1 MNFKQINRITGAI
14 VFVFSSIIY
23 ILTVQPTMS
32 FWDCGEFLACA
43 YRLAIPH
50 PPGAPFHVLVGKIF
64 TMLPFVEDI
73 GLRMNYLSVFSS
85 SLSVLLLYLVSIKV
99 IKNWKGGFKTNFDYV
114 TVAVASAIGA
124 LSYAFCDSFWFNAM
138 EAEVYGF
145 GTFLITLCVYVMMIW
160 WERADEK
167 GSDKYLI
174 FVAYVVGLSIGI
186 HLLVVQCIFILGLL
200 FFFRRYEYSLKNLLI
215 AVGISMVSFFA
226 VYPVIVKK
234 MPSAIS
240 SMPVAG
246 GIVILIILIAGIYYS
261 VKTKSAILNLVFLSL
276 FFVILG
282 YTTYIS
288 VLQRSS
294 VSNIPLDN
302 SNPDNMERLLSYL
315 NREQYG
321 DQPLILPRRYMKD
334 GMHERTWKNYSSDME
349 FMWKYQINHMFNRY
363 LFWQYIGREGYH
375 QDDGVDFSKFYA
387 IPFLLG
393 LFGLFY
399 HFKKDWKM
407 GFVFLSMFI
416 LMGVVT
422 ALYQNQQ
429 DPQPRERDY
438 FYEGAFYVYSL
449 WIGLGVFGIIELL
462 KEKLKSSALIP
473 ATSVV
478 LLLAF
483 VFVPLNMLRVNYKYQ
498 SRAGNFFPYDY
509 AYNILQSCEKD
520 AILFTNGD
528 NDTFPLWC
536 LQAVYGVRQDV
547 TLVNLS
553 LAQADWYM
561 IQLKNE
567 KPYGSLSVPMT
578 YTDDQIVKISKQGYM
593 IWDENKLVAIDIPAN
608 AFPDSLKKSKN
619 ISDKLVFKVPA
630 TIRQKAENN
639 QVITAIKT
647 SDIMMLD
654 ILKANKWQ
662 RPVYYSVTVSPDNY
676 LGLNDYLLVEGMAQK
691 LYPYQVG
698 TKNVYALPVDF
709 EKMKKNLIVDN
720 DITPSQTPQSGF
732 RFRSLSNKDIFFD
745 DVQTRMIEMYRT
757 LYTWYA
763 GALIEDSTN
772 MNYAKVVLEKMEKNV
787 PKDLIPMDYR
797 QKYIVAMF
805 YYKLGDNIKFEEYAK
820 DAYKE
825 AFAVRLSNKS
835 NLQSYYNP
843 YRILFDILEA
853 RGDFKGEMDLL
864 KELNPNDPSV
874 KQKMDMLNNLMNN
887 KTADTNKLKDNTKQ
901 DKNP

>member
-1 MNFKQINRITGAI
+1 MNFKLINRITGAF
-14 VFVFSSIIY
+14 VFVFASIVY

-50 PPGAPFHVLVGKIF
+50 PPGAPFHILVGKIF
-64 TMLPFVEDI
+64 TMLPFAEDV

-85 SLSVLLLYLVSIKV
+85 SLSVLLLYLVTVKV
-99 IKNWKGGFKTNFDYV
+99 IKNWKGQFKSSFDYI

-145 GTFLITLCVYVMMIW
+145 GTFLITLCIYAMMVW
-160 WERADEK
+160 WEKADEP
-167 GSDKYLI
+167 GSDRYII
-174 FVAYVVGLSIGI
+174 FTAFIVGLSLGI
-186 HLLVVQCIFILGLL
+186 HLLVVQCVFIMGLL
-200 FFFRRYEYSLKNLLI
+200 FYFRRYKYTPKSFLI
-215 AVGISMVSFFA
+215 AIGISMVSFFI
-226 VYPVIVKK
+226 VYPIIVKK

-240 SMPVAG
+240 SFPVVG
-246 GIVILIILIAGIYYS
+246 FVIIMAALIFGIYYS
-261 VKTKSAILNLVFLSL
+261 HKNKSTTLNLVFLSI

-288 VLQRSS
+288 VLQRSA
-294 VSNIPLDN
+294 VNNIPLDN

-321 DQPLILPRRYMKD
+321 EQPLILPRRYMKD
-334 GMHERTWKNYSSDME
+334 GMHDRTWKNYSSDME
-349 FMWKYQINHMFNRY
+349 FMFKYQINHMFNRY
-363 LFWQYIGREGYH
+363 LFWQYIGRAGYH

-399 HFKKDWKM
+399 HFRKDWKL

-416 LMGVVT
+416 LMGVIT

-449 WIGLGVFGIIELL
+449 WIGLGVYGLVELL
-462 KEKLKSSALIP
+462 KEKLKSSSLIP
-473 ATSVV
+473 VTAIV
-478 LLLAF
+478 LIAAF
-483 VFVPLNMLRVNYKYQ
+483 VFVPINMLRVNYKYQ
-498 SRAGNFFPYDY
+498 SRAGNYFPYDY
-509 AYNILQSCEKD
+509 AYNILQSCDKD

-553 LAQADWYM
+553 LAQADWYT

-567 KPYGSLSVPMT
+567 KPYGSLPVPMT
-578 YTDDQIVKISKQGYM
+578 YTDDQLRKISKQGYM
-593 IWDENKLVAIDIPAN
+593 LWDEGKLVSLEIPEN
-608 AFPDSLKKSKN
+608 AFPDSLKKAHN
-619 ISDKLVFKVPA
+619 IGDKLIFKVPA
-630 TIRQKAENN
+630 TIRQRAENN
-639 QVITAIKT
+639 QMITAIKT
-647 SDIMMLD
+647 SDIVMLD

-662 RPVYYSVTVSPDNY
+662 RPVYFSVTVSPDNY
-676 LGLNDYLLVEGMAQK
+676 VGLNDYLMVEGMAQK
-691 LYPYQVG
+691 LYPYPLSA
-698 TKNVYALPVDF
+698 KNLYSLPVDF
-709 EKMKKNLIVDN
+709 DKMQKNLMVDN
-720 DITPSQTPQSGF
+720 DVVPSQTPQSGF
-732 RFRSLSNKDIFFD
+732 RFRSLNKENIFFD
-745 DVQTRMIEMYRT
+745 DVQARMIEMYRT
-757 LYTWYA
+757 LYTWYV
-763 GALIEDSTN
+763 GALIEDSTKIGL
-772 MNYAKVVLEKMEKNV
+772 AKTALDKMEKNIPLNV
-787 PKDLIPMDYR
+787 LPMDYR
-797 QKYIVAMF
+797 QKYSIAMF
-805 YYKLGDNIKFEEYAK
+805 YNRLGEKNKFEEYAK
-820 DAYKE
+820 DAYDE
-825 AFAVRLSNKS
+825 AYSQRLANRN

-843 YRILFDILEA
+843 YRIMLDILDA
-853 RGDFKGEMDLL
+853 RGDYKTELGLL

-874 KQKMDMLNNLMNN
+874 KQKMDMINSILFN
-887 KTADTNKLKDNTKQ
+887 KTTDTNKLKDIKPDN
-901 DKNP
+901 NP